1 MITLKWACSEVG
13 RSDGGCR
20 SGCEVICA
28 KRRGEQS
35 RAEQIQLKS
44 SLFDS
49 TSHAYI
55 EEKGVIEGG
64 GWWVDDQ

>member
-1 MITLKWACSEVG
+1 M
-13 RSDGGCR
+13 
-20 SGCEVICA
+20 CEEE
-28 KRRGEQS
+28 RG
-35 RAEQIQLKS
+35 AEQIQLKS